1 MATAKSHLDIL
12 VVEDNQSF
20 CEILSYGLRAK
31 GHSVT
36 SYPNARAA
44 CDHLGQESID
54 LIISDI
60 KMPGMNGIEFLHR
73 VKKNRPEIPVILITG
88 FNDIIETQEA
98 YELGAKGFLAKPFN
112 NEQLHEA
119 IITSVGPDKYQPAQ
133 EQAPRKTLKD
143 STDFFAIPI
152 ENFISGKKLQFTIYL
167 ALSKSKLVKVAN
179 SGEDI
184 PIDQIEKFRQKGILE
199 LYIEN
204 KDVRSYFNANLKI
217 TGLLSKT
224 KAIDQKRKIKFLNA
238 SIKQIQDFTIRKDLD
253 PELYNVTQK
262 SLEHALDYLAQTHDG
277 FSMLEDLIK
286 DCESLQ
292 SHTLFVS
299 FLSTLIARQIGWTS
313 PQRLLLVALGGFFHD
328 IGLSEIPEEICKQQ
342 DKSVLSPEDFE
353 VYQQHPLLGEKII
366 QQLNT
371 YPEGLDQ
378 IVAHH
383 HERSDGS
390 GFPNGYGKV
399 KIHPVAKIIGLADE
413 FAHIL
418 NEKKQTQ
425 KSGIA
430 KLVIEELQ
438 RNSSSFEHEHIEAL
452 VKIFEKKKITLKKV
466 I

>member
-1 MATAKSHLDIL
+1 MTTAKSHLDIL

-36 SYPNARAA
+36 SYPNAKAA
-44 CDHLGQESID
+44 CDHLGQENID

-73 VKKNRPEIPVILITG
+73 VRRSRPEIPVILITG
-88 FNDIIETQEA
+88 FSNIIEIQEA
-98 YELGAKGFLAKPFN
+98 YELGAKGFLSKPFN

-119 IITSVGPDKYQPAQ
+119 IMNSVGADRYQPTQ

-143 STDFFAIPI
+143 RTDFFAIPI
-152 ENFISGKKLQFTIYL
+152 ENFISGKKLLFPIYL
-167 ALSKSKLVKVAN
+167 ALSESKLVKVAN
-179 SGEDI
+179 RGEDI
-184 PIDQIEKFRQKGILE
+184 PTDQIERLGQKGILE
-199 LYIEN
+199 FYIEN
-204 KDVRSYFNANLKI
+204 IDVQSYFNANLKI
-217 TGLLSKT
+217 TGSLSKT
-224 KAIDQKRKIKFLNA
+224 KAICHKRKIKFLNT

-253 PELYNVTQK
+253 PDLYSVTQK
-262 SLEHALDYLAQTHDG
+262 SLEHALNYLAQTQDG

-299 FLSTLIARQIGWTS
+299 FLSTLIAKQIGWTS

-328 IGLSEIPEEICKQQ
+328 IGLAEIPEEICKQQ
-342 DKSVLSPEDFE
+342 DKNLLSLQDYKD
-353 VYQQHPLLGEKII
+353 YQQHPLLGEKNI
-366 QQLNT
+366 QKLNS

-383 HERSDGS
+383 HERIDGS
-390 GFPNGYGKV
+390 GFPHGYGRV

-418 NEKKQTQ
+418 NEKKKAQ
-425 KSGIA
+425 KSGIS

-438 RNSSSFEHEHIEAL
+438 RSPTSFEHEHLDAL
-452 VKIFEKKKITLKKV
+452 VHLFDKKRVVLKNV